1 MTKQV
6 IVPSTVHPARGYSH
20 AIKVGNT
27 IYVAGQI
34 ALDREGNLVGGD
46 NFEAQAEQAFQNL
59 KLVIEAAGASLTD
72 VVKLNIY
79 LKRTEDMQAMRRIRR
94 KVFGDYFPPATGV
107 AIAGLALP
115 EWLIEVDAVAVV
127 E

>member
-1 MTKQV
+1 MAKQ
-6 IVPSTVHPARGYSH
+6 IIAPSTVHPARGYSH

-59 KLVIEAAGASLTD
+59 KAIIEAAGATMND
-72 VVKLNIY
+72 VVKVNIY
-79 LKRTEDMQAMRRIRR
+79 LKRREDMQAMRRMRR
-94 KVFGDYFPPATGV
+94 KYFGDYFPPSTAV
-107 AIAGLALP
+107 AIASLGLP
-115 EWLIEVDAVAVV
+115 EWLIEVEAIAVV